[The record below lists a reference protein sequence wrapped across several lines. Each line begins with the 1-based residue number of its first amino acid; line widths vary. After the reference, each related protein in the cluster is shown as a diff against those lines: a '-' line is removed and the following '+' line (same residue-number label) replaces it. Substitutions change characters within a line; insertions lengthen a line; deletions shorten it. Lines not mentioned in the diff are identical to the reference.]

1 MFLIYIAISNVLSIA
16 NIEKVTSFIFAQ
28 NNINRSNSQSADYYA
43 RFNCGSINND
53 NGPLRPGRYDSDI
66 TIFNRQSFPLTIIWK
81 PIEINQENK
90 ENFQVT
96 NIQPESIVNINCAK
110 IFPSSLTQNSTF
122 NNKFIE
128 GVVLIR
134 ISTDNGQLTNNFLNN
149 QGSSIIID
157 NQQLQNLVNVD
168 VLYTVNTLSDLN
180 KQAFFLKV
188 DFSVSHQ
195 NGTTEYQ
202 KENKDNLTVIFPVD
216 PSSIIDPVKLVKDM
230 LNKNNTNNINSS
242 GNAKIRISDSQLLT
256 NTFTDNHALTF
267 QKIYPLITNETTH

>member
-1 MFLIYIAISNVLSIA
+1 
-16 NIEKVTSFIFAQ
+16 
-28 NNINRSNSQSADYYA
+28 
-43 RFNCGSINND
+43 
-53 NGPLRPGRYDSDI
+53 LRPGKYDSDI

-81 PIEINQENK
+81 PIEINKENK
-90 ENFQVT
+90 ENFQVI
-96 NIQPESIVNINCAK
+96 NIQPESLININCAK
-110 IFPSSLTQNSTF
+110 ILSSSLTQNSTF
-122 NNKFIE
+122 NNKFME

-134 ISTDNGQLTNNFLNN
+134 INTDNGQLTNNFLNN

-195 NGTTEYQ
+195 DEITKYQ
-202 KENKDNLTVIFPVD
+202 KENKDNLTVIIPVD
-216 PSSIIDPVKLVKDM
+216 PSSIIDPVKLVKDI
-230 LNKNNTNNINSS
+230 LNKNNTTNINSLD
-242 GNAKIRISDSQLLT
+242 NATIRISDSQLLT

-267 QKIYPLITNETTH
+267 QKIYPLITNETIH